1 MDTNEGGSYT
11 PPPPP
16 PTGGYTPP
24 PPPPGG
30 GTPPPAGATD
40 LIYPGTPPKDPIIAL
55 VLNLIL
61 LCVGYFYIG
70 QWQKGIVAIV
80 AAFVVGIPTCGLGA
94 GAVAVAAGIDGMQQA
109 EQLKAGF
116 PIAQWS
122 FFKDHR

>member
-1 MDTNEGGSYT
+1 MSDSMGGSYT

-16 PTGGYTPP
+16 PPGSMPP
-24 PPPPGG
+24 PPPP
-30 GTPPPAGATD
+30 PAGTTE
-40 LIYPGTPPKDPIIAL
+40 LVYPSNPPKDPIVTL
-55 VLNLIL
+55 VLNLVL

-80 AAFVVGIPTCGLGA
+80 SAFVIGIPTCGLGA

-109 EQLKAGF
+109 EHLKAGH
-116 PIAQWS
+116 PVGQWT